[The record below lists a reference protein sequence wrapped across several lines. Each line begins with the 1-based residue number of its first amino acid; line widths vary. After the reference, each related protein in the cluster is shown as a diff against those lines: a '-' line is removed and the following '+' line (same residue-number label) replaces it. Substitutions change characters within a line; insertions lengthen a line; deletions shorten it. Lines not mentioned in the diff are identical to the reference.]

1 MDLSTPITYVK
12 GVGPQRAEALEAK
25 GLATAGDLLFYAPFR
40 YEDRTNV
47 KPLDALAPGEM
58 AAVMATVHS
67 VATPKLRRRNLGI
80 VEVVFTDGV
89 GGRLLG
95 KWFHASAFLT
105 KILEPGVRVALYG
118 KVEFDGYSGELS
130 MLHPRIL
137 TPRESSGSGPKAS
150 LFGAIRLPSRAWPFL
165 AREDSLMMASPG
177 RNVGITKP

>member
-1 MDLSTPITYVK
+1 MDLATPITYVK

-105 KILEPGVRVALYG
+105 KILEPGVRVAL
-118 KVEFDGYSGELS
+118 
-130 MLHPRIL
+130 
-137 TPRESSGSGPKAS
+137 
-150 LFGAIRLPSRAWPFL
+150 
-165 AREDSLMMASPG
+165 
-177 RNVGITKP
+177 